1 MKLTMMNGIHAWL
14 GWALAVF
21 LVGVVLFTIFSGK
34 MAQADKKQPDMKNPD
49 AAQADFNMSLDQAFT
64 TAKEKGLS
72 EVTVVP
78 DEKKDVVQLGDMV
91 EVDFSLRAEDGT
103 LLRTTRGADAATRGK
118 DGKPVLEPSEIRG
131 EIHRPE
137 AFVVGGGTNA
147 ADITGNILGMKVGD
161 KKHVVLTPE
170 KGGFPID
177 KEKISRFT
185 RYRRIPM
192 RMDIP
197 VSDFKKQYGNDPEK
211 GVQIMLA
218 PYVSAVIEAVK
229 DGRAKLVVEYSGD
242 REERDSLGLTKIR
255 KEKDDLV
262 LELIPDKGA
271 VFELNSTKGLVT
283 SYDKTHFTVDFNLKG
298 AGQNLK
304 MDLKIVSL
312 VKSSRLH
319 GLSIDWITDYNE
331 GLKKMAASGKPMVLF
346 LYKEDCPWCEK
357 MKNEIFPD
365 PRSQSL
371 GPDFVWVKIDSSK
384 NKAIKEMY
392 KQEGYPM
399 IVLLNKDKGAYR
411 NLKGFRDAAKF
422 RKEILIWLDDLK
434 TGKTTFEAGHD
445 DQEKNALNTD
455 DCLETEECSE

>member
-1 MKLTMMNGIHAWL
+1 
-14 GWALAVF
+14 
-21 LVGVVLFTIFSGK
+21 
-34 MAQADKKQPDMKNPD
+34 MAQADKKQPDMKNLE

-72 EVTVVP
+72 EVNVFP
-78 DEKKDVVQLGDMV
+78 GEKKDVIQLGDMV

-118 DGKPVLEPSEIRG
+118 DGKLSLEPSEIRG

-137 AFVVGGGTNA
+137 TFVVGGGTNS
-147 ADITGNILGMKVGD
+147 ADITGNLLGMKVGET
-161 KKHVVLTPE
+161 KHLVLTPD

-192 RMDIP
+192 RTDIP

-211 GVQIMLA
+211 GGQIMLA

-229 DGRAKLVVEYSGD
+229 DGQAKMVVEYNGD

-271 VFELNSTKGLVT
+271 VFEVNSTKGLVT
-283 SYDKTHFTVDFNLKG
+283 SYDKTHFTVDFNPRG

-312 VKSSRLH
+312 VKGSRLH
-319 GLSIDWITDYNE
+319 GLSIDWVTDYNQ

-357 MKNEIFPD
+357 MEKEIFPD
-365 PRSQSL
+365 PRTQSI

-399 IVLLNKDKGAYR
+399 IVLLNKDKGVYR

-422 RKEILIWLDDLK
+422 RKEILIWNDDLK
-434 TGKTTFEAGHD
+434 TGKTTYEPGND
-445 DQEKNALNTD
+445 DLEKNALKTD

>member
-1 MKLTMMNGIHAWL
+1 MKLNMKHGIRPWL
-14 GWALAVF
+14 GGALVVF
-21 LVGVVLFTIFSGK
+21 LVGVALFTIFSGK
-34 MAQADKKQPDMKNPD
+34 MAQADKKKPDMKNPD
-49 AAQADFNMSLDQAFT
+49 SAQADFNMSLDQAFT

-72 EVTVVP
+72 EVNVFP
-78 DEKKDVVQLGDMV
+78 DEKKDVIQLGDMV
-91 EVDFSLRAEDGT
+91 EVDYSLRAEDGT
-103 LLRTTRGADAATRGK
+103 LLRTTRAADAATRGK
-118 DGKPVLEPSEIRG
+118 DGKPSLEASEIRG

-137 AFVVGGGTNA
+137 TFLVGGGTNA

-161 KKHVVLTPE
+161 KKHLVLTPE
-170 KGGFPID
+170 KGGFPRD
-177 KEKISRFT
+177 KEKISRFG
-185 RYRRIPM
+185 RYKRIPM
-192 RMDIP
+192 RTDMP

-211 GVQIMLA
+211 GGQIMLA

-229 DGRAKLVVEYSGD
+229 DGRAKMVVEYSGD

-271 VFELNSTKGLVT
+271 VFELNSAKGIVT
-283 SYDKTHFTVDFNLKG
+283 SFDKTHFTVDFNPKG

-304 MDLKIVSL
+304 MDLNIVSL
-312 VKSSRLH
+312 VKGSKLH
-319 GLSIDWITDYNE
+319 GLTIDWITDYNQ
-331 GLKKMAASGKPMVLF
+331 GLKKMATSGKPMVLF
-346 LYKEDCPWCEK
+346 LYKKDCPWCEK
-357 MKNEIFPD
+357 MEKEIFPD
-365 PRSQSL
+365 TRAQSL

-384 NKAIKEMY
+384 NTAIKEMY

-422 RKEILIWLDDLK
+422 RKEIFMWLDDLK
-434 TGKTTFEAGHD
+434 AGKTTFEPDND
-445 DQEKNALNTD
+445 DAEKNALKTD